1 MNEPRST
8 AEAAVANSSLD
19 GRIYVCPL
27 RVLPDVVAGCS
38 AGHLLTCL
46 QSEIVVETPASIAP
60 ARHVRLDLDDIPRP
74 IPGYVAPNALH
85 IADLVRFARTWG
97 GRGPAVIHCWAGI
110 SRSTAAAY
118 ISLCA
123 LNPEVPEQLIANLL
137 REASPTA
144 YPNRLMIA
152 LGDMALRR
160 AGRMVEAVDLIGR
173 GEVATEAQ
181 PFSLPADLSALRG
194 L

>member
-1 MNEPRST
+1 MSKPQSIDD
-8 AEAAVANSSLD
+8 AAAPSLAIG

-27 RVLPDVVAGCS
+27 RVLPEVVADCG

-46 QSEIVVETPASIAP
+46 QGEIVVETPSSVEA
-60 ARHVRLDLDDIPRP
+60 ARHMRLDLDDIPRP
-74 IPGYVAPNALH
+74 MPGYVAPNARH
-85 IADLVRFARTWG
+85 IADLVRFARAWG

-110 SRSTAAAY
+110 SRSTAAAF

-152 LGDMALRR
+152 LGDIALERD
-160 AGRMVEAVDLIGR
+160 GRMSEAVELIGR
-173 GEVATEAQ
+173 GEVATEAH
-181 PFSLPADLSALRG
+181 PFSLPADLSELRR